1 MEPLLLPWMIAGK
14 KLEAIKPSAENYEII
29 VQKEPEFKLLS
40 YSTRDSVEMVR
51 LTFAYAN
58 IEFDDIKIED
68 IKKWNKMKKEM
79 PPSMSPPMLD
89 WNGKKIF
96 GGDAIGRLVAK
107 ICNLAGQGIYEQ
119 AQADTIV
126 GIIKDFGLITIQYLK
141 GVFGLEKV
149 DKERIFHEIYKPAVK
164 QYFTILDEFATKS
177 TRDGF
182 LLPSGIRY
190 ADFGVANAFELVNA
204 LNPELVI
211 EFTNVKEL
219 TQRVFALP
227 QLQYYLNNR
236 PALAHLKPS
245 PPVLKLSTNIYL
257 KPPMKKYCI
266 NLKKN
271 NSDNDNENDEGK
283 GIVACRKR
291 K

>member
-1 MEPLLLPWMIAGK
+1 MEPLLLPWMVAGK
-14 KLEAIKPSAENYEII
+14 RLEAIKPSADDYEI
-29 VQKEPEFKLLS
+29 VAQKEPEFKLVS
-40 YSTRDSVEMVR
+40 YSSRDSVEITR

-58 IEFDDIKIED
+58 IEFEDIKVED
-68 IKKWNKMKKEM
+68 IKKWEKMKKEM

-89 WNGKKIF
+89 WNGKKIY
-96 GGDAIGRLVAK
+96 GGDAISRMVARLY
-107 ICNLAGQGIYEQ
+107 NLAGQGIYEQ

-126 GIIKDFGLITIQYLK
+126 STIRDFGLITIEYVK

-149 DKERIFHEIYKPAVK
+149 DKERIFYEIYRPAVK
-164 QYFTILDEFATKS
+164 QYFTILEEFASKS

-182 LLPSGIRY
+182 LLSSGISY
-190 ADFGVANAFELVNA
+190 ADFGVANVFEIVNA

-219 TQRVFALP
+219 SQRVFALP

-245 PPVLKLSTNIYL
+245 PVIFRMSPTIYL
-257 KPPMKKYCI
+257 KPSPMKKFCI
-266 NLKKN
+266 EN
-271 NSDNDNENDEGK
+271 NNRENNEK
-283 GIVACRKR
+283 AIVACRKR